1 MKTVI
6 SNLLAGGIATSGLTF
21 SREELEAEAVVVDDQ
36 LAATDV
42 AEPVAEATEA
52 VETTEAELEA
62 SEQAIE
68 ETVEAGENL
77 GEATQSLENLVELLS
92 MESADLTQREYGMLM
107 ATANGYLEKAKISPE
122 DMSFE
127 ESTDVAVSRE
137 TAKAT
142 LGEKAKAL
150 AKAGKDAVLKLI
162 AEIGKWLAGMFSH
175 VTRLRGQLVAMG
187 KAASE
192 NEIPEAEVE
201 LDGKYSLVMSG
212 RVVAG
217 LGKAADRI
225 FGEHT
230 HSLRELAA
238 EIVKYT
244 PEELS
249 QLDEPKTHFRPIQ
262 FDGALPGNPHFG
274 DDANPAFSFTGKGYR
289 GPAFAFNTDGKIVG
303 DKPVKYKISTRV
315 ARTEIAE
322 MIRLCDEISAAQ
334 KGWDSIVAETKRIY
348 ADEKLSQRILGY
360 LGLNGIGG
368 YYDVGPRR
376 FMKYAVQVLSLRAG
390 GIAKAIKL
398 AKAPASAASGS
409 GTEVAVA

>member
-6 SNLLAGGIATSGLTF
+6 SNLLAGGIATSGLSF

-127 ESTDVAVSRE
+127 EASEGDVSRE
-137 TAKAT
+137 EAKAT
-142 LGEKAKAL
+142 LGEKIKAL
-150 AKAGKDAVLKLI
+150 AKAGKDAVLKLL
-162 AEIGKWLAGMFSH
+162 AEIGKWLAGMFDH

-187 KAASE
+187 KAASTQ
-192 NEIPEAEVE
+192 EIPDATVE
-201 LDGKYSLVMSG
+201 LDAKYGLVMAG

-230 HSLRELAA
+230 QSLRELGA
-238 EIVKYT
+238 EIAKQ
-244 PEELS
+244 PLEEIAKGLRT
-249 QLDEPKTHFRPIQ
+249 QFRDIQ

-274 DDANPAFSFTGKGYR
+274 VEGQPAFSLAGEGSAH
-289 GPAFAFNTDGKIVG
+289 PNFAFNTDGKIVG
-303 DKPVKYKISTRV
+303 EKPVQYKISTRV

-322 MIRLCDEISAAQ
+322 MIRLCDEITAA
-334 KGWDSIVAETKRIY
+334 KKNWDAIDAENKKFYANDDFGARLVKRLGISGVA
-348 ADEKLSQRILGY
+348 
-360 LGLNGIGG
+360 GLYN
-368 YYDVGPRR
+368 VGPRR

>member
-1 MKTVI
+1 MKTII

-127 ESTDVAVSRE
+127 EASEGAVSRE

-150 AKAGKDAVLKLI
+150 AKAAKDAVLKLI
-162 AEIGKWLAGMFSH
+162 AEIGKWLAGMFDH
-175 VTRLRGQLVAMG
+175 VTRLRSQLVAMG
-187 KAASE
+187 KSVSE
-192 NEIPEAEVE
+192 KEFPDTNVE
-201 LDGKYSLVMSG
+201 LDPKYGKVMAG
-212 RVVAG
+212 RLVAG
-217 LGKAADRI
+217 LSNAAFFILGDHTDRLGMLQAEVAKLPVDEWETTTPKTR
-225 FGEHT
+225 F
-230 HSLRELAA
+230 RE
-238 EIVKYT
+238 I
-244 PEELS
+244 
-249 QLDEPKTHFRPIQ
+249 QLD
-262 FDGALPGNPHFG
+262 ASLPGNPHFG
-274 DDANPAFSFTGKGYR
+274 DAEHPAFSMAGESHWGPNFTFHYDDI
-289 GPAFAFNTDGKIVG
+289 TG
-303 DKPVKYKISTRV
+303 DKPVKLTVTTRGV
-315 ARTEIAE
+315 RAEIAE
-322 MIRLCDEISAAQ
+322 MIRICDYITTTK
-334 KGWDSIVAETKRIY
+334 KGWDKIVADNKRLY
-348 ADEKLSQRILGY
+348 ADEKFVQRMVSRLGV
-360 LGLNGIGG
+360 NGVTGF
-368 YYDVGPRR
+368 YNVGPRR
-376 FMKYAVQVLSLRAG
+376 FMKYAVQVLSLRASG
-390 GIAKAIKL
+390 YAKAIKE
-398 AKAPASAASGS
+398 ARTGATDAAGSAA
-409 GTEVAVA
+409 TA